1 MLDGYKTQIHT
12 LEIYK
17 LFIWSLN
24 IECDIFCGIN
34 EFMAG
39 NKCC

>member
-1 MLDGYKTQIHT
+1 MLDEYKTQIHT

-24 IECDIFCGIN
+24 IELDIFV
-34 EFMAG
+34 E
-39 NKCC
+39 